1 MKKNLFLNSNSDN
14 NDEFNSPKK
23 RNKFLIENRK
33 ITHNS
38 NLSVNNINF
47 YQRNNAMKF
56 SNYSSRKDNAKSI
69 KNPILSYNEPEN
81 ILKSVKNSM
90 INFGKMKERNIN
102 DIFNINNYPAVCYY
116 NPNLKYTQKNQQYSL
131 KFKIEKNTDKKFLIK
146 KMWGSYDVPTNYKF
160 VELENHLK

>member
-69 KNPILSYNEPEN
+69 KNPILS
-81 ILKSVKNSM
+81 
-90 INFGKMKERNIN
+90 
-102 DIFNINNYPAVCYY
+102 
-116 NPNLKYTQKNQQYSL
+116 
-131 KFKIEKNTDKKFLIK
+131 
-146 KMWGSYDVPTNYKF
+146 
-160 VELENHLK
+160 